1 MPAPQPLFLQSRG
14 IPQPLFLE
22 SRGMRLIYKVLANPT
37 IFGLFFTRLNSLGVS
52 YKLLRNDLLRVVTDR
67 LEFWQIDPL
76 IADGFWL
83 SARQLGHLLV
93 SAAHGINFAA
103 HAAPAVPIQFPLAAM
118 REPGLPIPTILLAL
132 GYPSNPLRHRRYAS
146 PEAAVA
152 DCLLFVEWYEDN
164 LCWLAECLRRTIS
177 NGINTVWN
185 FGTVLDMRKDEFF
198 DGIANSRAEAGLDE
212 LDILLSTTEDAPF
225 NYNDLDL
232 DIAAMIRPWYTHLGV
247 VGDATHVGVGLY
259 PIESEFSS
267 PMDRLMFK
275 GFNDMTFEFANMQ
288 PKAFA
293 RAETA
298 MMEILDFN

>member
-1 MPAPQPLFLQSRG
+1 MQ
-14 IPQPLFLE
+14 
-22 SRGMRLIYKVLANPT
+22 VLANPT
-37 IFGLFFTRLNSLGVS
+37 IFGLFFARLNSLGAS

-103 HAAPAVPIQFPLAAM
+103 HAAPAVPIQFPLAAI

-177 NGINTVWN
+177 NGINTVWD
-185 FGTVLDMRKDEFF
+185 FGTVLDMQKDEFF
-198 DGIANSRAEAGLDE
+198 SGIANSRAEAGLDE

-225 NYNDLDL
+225 NYNLLDL
-232 DIAAMIRPWYTHLGV
+232 GESASVQFTTLALIKITDIAELIRPWYTHLGV

-275 GFNDMTFEFANMQ
+275 GFNEMTFEFANMQ

-298 MMEILDFN
+298 MMELLDLD